1 MAKIIYLPEFLD
13 DKRMIID
20 EIIFSLPVKL
30 LFLTLRS
37 CMHDTWH
44 LSKSVEVYSI
54 KIEYMQ
60 IWKQ

>member
-1 MAKIIYLPEFLD
+1 MTKIIYLSEFLD
-13 DKRMIID
+13 EKRMIID
-20 EIIFSLPVKL
+20 EIIFLPVKL

-44 LSKSVEVYSI
+44 LSKSVEVDSI